1 MEPWQ
6 EKLERAKNLV
16 ERIKTDKESVDT
28 AEDALKLRAMFDES
42 LRLADEA
49 KGERRD
55 LEKARLDEV
64 MSEHERQQEL
74 GQKVQQASESFKVTR
89 PQSIPFA
96 PSGQAGGRSLSER
109 MRSDSPRMMASE
121 RLVQTMPIL
130 YQAALNEGT
139 AGSGGYLVVPAYLQE
154 LFAETRRQGN
164 ALRGYG
170 WLNVHPVET
179 NQVLIPKGSGA
190 ASVGIVSENTA
201 KPSADQTYTQVTV
214 NIFTAAGISK
224 QSKQLAM
231 DSSPTVLDLSTREL
245 GTLLGNLEEQKALN
259 GSGTGEPRGILNVT
273 GIGSQTVTGGAG
285 TQNAVLDALMDAVV
299 FIETNYFAPPSGI
312 LMHPRR
318 LAWLLKGKDS
328 ALNYIF
334 NPAATFRQP
343 NMAPLV
349 NNNVTS
355 MSTGYNQPPAS
366 LFGIPIATTANMPTN
381 LGAGTNEDRVIVGA
395 FNEAHWFQRQDVT
408 MDVSD
413 SAGTSWEQNQV
424 WIRAEERFGFSA
436 ERYPVAFSVLSGTCL
451 LQT

>member
-1 MEPWQ
+1 WQ

-139 AGSGGYLVVPAYLQE
+139 SGSGGYLVVPAYLQE

-164 ALRGYG
+164 ALRSYG
-170 WLNVHPVET
+170 WLNVHPVK
-179 NQVLIPKGSGA
+179 N
-190 ASVGIVSENTA
+190 
-201 KPSADQTYTQVTV
+201 
-214 NIFTAAGISK
+214 
-224 QSKQLAM
+224 
-231 DSSPTVLDLSTREL
+231 
-245 GTLLGNLEEQKALN
+245 
-259 GSGTGEPRGILNVT
+259 
-273 GIGSQTVTGGAG
+273 
-285 TQNAVLDALMDAVV
+285 
-299 FIETNYFAPPSGI
+299 
-312 LMHPRR
+312 
-318 LAWLLKGKDS
+318 
-328 ALNYIF
+328 
-334 NPAATFRQP
+334 
-343 NMAPLV
+343 
-349 NNNVTS
+349 
-355 MSTGYNQPPAS
+355 
-366 LFGIPIATTANMPTN
+366 
-381 LGAGTNEDRVIVGA
+381 
-395 FNEAHWFQRQDVT
+395 
-408 MDVSD
+408 
-413 SAGTSWEQNQV
+413 
-424 WIRAEERFGFSA
+424 
-436 ERYPVAFSVLSGTCL
+436 
-451 LQT
+451 

>member
-1 MEPWQ
+1 M
-6 EKLERAKNLV
+6 
-16 ERIKTDKESVDT
+16 
-28 AEDALKLRAMFDES
+28 
-42 LRLADEA
+42 
-49 KGERRD
+49 G
-55 LEKARLDEV
+55 
-64 MSEHERQQEL
+64 
-74 GQKVQQASESFKVTR
+74 VTNR
-89 PQSIPFA
+89 
-96 PSGQAGGRSLSER
+96 
-109 MRSDSPRMMASE
+109 
-121 RLVQTMPIL
+121 
-130 YQAALNEGT
+130 
-139 AGSGGYLVVPAYLQE
+139 
-154 LFAETRRQGN
+154 
-164 ALRGYG
+164 
-170 WLNVHPVET
+170 ET

-355 MSTGYNQPPAS
+355 MSTGISQPPAS

-381 LGAGTNEDRVIVGA
+381 LGAGTNEDRIVVGA